1 MRRAALV
8 LALAVGL
15 VLSGCA
21 APVAGPDAPDRPAP
35 TVEYRD
41 GDLPFE
47 AGPAFHRVQTVLGT
61 NVTAPA
67 GVRVVE
73 DPAELGGGATAGL
86 PRFWRV
92 AGVRAE
98 SGLSAADVDRLEN
111 GVTTGL
117 GVIVVYPGETADP
130 ADEWLLAHEFVHY
143 AQLQTDATAR
153 VARAVPTGTT
163 DGRWALRSV
172 VEGAAVYATDAYVDR
187 YGGPDAEPNAALYDR
202 LNDTLRPGSVAWH
215 ANLAYVDG
223 RDYVGERVGT
233 ASGLSVVYDS
243 PPRTSEQV
251 IHGLSPVEEPA
262 APLDVTTSGDEWRVA
277 ATDRLGE
284 AFLRTALAGTLDAGR
299 AARAAAG
306 WGNDTLYTFRR
317 PDAANGSYAWV
328 QRWDTAAD
336 AREYLDAQRDALD
349 ERGTAAGD
357 GWRVAGVSVEVRRVG
372 PRTTALVAGDAAFV
386 DGTTVD
392 GDGRD
397 VAVRAP

>member
-1 MRRAALV
+1 MDYQTFMTGKIDAFAHVFPRPVYEKFMEVNPSEELAALDDATELWDVDQRVADMDEFGVDKQV
-8 LALAVGL
+8 LTLARPPIWRGMDPEDALPLTRLANDL
-15 VLSGCA
+15 VREVTDEHPDRFI
-21 APVAGPDAPDRPAP
+21 PVA
-35 TVEYRD
+35 T
-41 GDLPFE
+41 LPF
-47 AGPAFHRVQTVLGT
+47 
-61 NVTAPA
+61 
-67 GVRVVE
+67 
-73 DPAELGGGATAGL
+73 
-86 PRFWRV
+86 
-92 AGVRAE
+92 
-98 SGLSAADVDRLEN
+98 
-111 GVTTGL
+111 
-117 GVIVVYPGETADP
+117 
-130 ADEWLLAHEFVHY
+130 
-143 AQLQTDATAR
+143 
-153 VARAVPTGTT
+153 
-163 DGRWALRSV
+163 
-172 VEGAAVYATDAYVDR
+172 ATDAYVDR